1 MYRSSFRSAPS
12 RSRLGACDSGPRASA
27 SGFSAFFSI
36 RWNATLH
43 FTVAGLRMPCLPG
56 LPTATAPG
64 ESDPLCHW
72 GKIRCLLVQ
81 LEQETLYGLDFAFLE
96 MRLAAL
102 ATHPGWY
109 SIEGQ
114 MVPLTT
120 DVERSVGS
128 LHLSL
133 AMDTLHNSLLVLSS
147 GPHSATCG
155 RYAVMMGDSRPS
167 ERKQRE
173 SVAPIHP
180 ARE

>member
-36 RWNATLH
+36 RWNATLHFTVAGLRMPCHWNATLH

-114 MVPLTT
+114 MVPLTI

-155 RYAVMMGDSRPS
+155 RYAVMM
-167 ERKQRE
+167 
-173 SVAPIHP
+173 
-180 ARE
+180 AR

>member
-1 MYRSSFRSAPS
+1 MYSSSFRSAPS

-64 ESDPLCHW
+64 ESDPLCQW

-81 LEQETLYGLDFAFLE
+81 LEQETLYGLDFAFLH

-102 ATHPGWY
+102 
-109 SIEGQ
+109 
-114 MVPLTT
+114 
-120 DVERSVGS
+120 RSEEHASELQSPCNLVCR
-128 LHLSL
+128 
-133 AMDTLHNSLLVLSS
+133 LL
-147 GPHSATCG
+147 
-155 RYAVMMGDSRPS
+155 
-167 ERKQRE
+167 
-173 SVAPIHP
+173 
-180 ARE
+180 